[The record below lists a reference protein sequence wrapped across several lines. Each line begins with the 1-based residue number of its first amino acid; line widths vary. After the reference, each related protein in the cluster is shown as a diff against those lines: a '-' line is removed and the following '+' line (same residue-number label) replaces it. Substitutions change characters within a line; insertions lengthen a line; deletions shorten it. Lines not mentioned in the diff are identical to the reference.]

1 MVCLLFK
8 HGIYFIMAEC
18 SEALSEGLIP
28 MVNIFVFVVLRI
40 ASIASKVAP
49 GLFNGMTFAIY
60 MYV

>member
-1 MVCLLFK
+1 ME
-8 HGIYFIMAEC
+8 IYFIMAEC